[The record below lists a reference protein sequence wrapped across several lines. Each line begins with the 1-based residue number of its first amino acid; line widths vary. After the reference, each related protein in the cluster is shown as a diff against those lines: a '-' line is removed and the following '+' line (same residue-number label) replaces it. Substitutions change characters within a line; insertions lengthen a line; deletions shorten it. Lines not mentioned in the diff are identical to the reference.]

1 MIVFDVKDIIGL
13 VITLVGLIWIVISVC
28 FEKKNKNK
36 KKD

>member
-28 FEKKNKNK
+28 FEKKNKNDK
-36 KKD
+36 N

>member
-13 VITLVGLIWIVISVC
+13 VITLVGLIWIVIGVC

-36 KKD
+36 K